1 MIFRDDIRQRAS
13 TLRMPTLIIWG
24 EDDRLLPPVLGE
36 QMHEDIAGSELV
48 MIAAAGHVPHEEVP
62 QKTLLVL
69 HKFLAGKKL

>member
-1 MIFRDDIRQRAS
+1 
-13 TLRMPTLIIWG
+13 
-24 EDDRLLPPVLGE
+24 
-36 QMHEDIAGSELV
+36 MHEDIAGSELV